1 MTYSILKLIEL
12 LGDQFPSLLNSV
24 LNRIPILVVGRDSE
38 ILDDLTESLT
48 RLSPHRHKLVFW
60 REFTSSDEIRSVIEA
75 EKHDHEVARTI
86 VCCLSST
93 ISLALERIQNFAS
106 WIMAACIRQD
116 SYAHAMTEYQLG
128 EIEEKVGASIRN
140 VGTLRVESPSRIHF
154 SLLKPSNS
162 QLEVERRIVDIIL
175 TRKKQALE
183 RIKRLLGKSLR
194 GLELP
199 KGMMKAVLQLDDEA
213 EKITQDIFEEEIKG
227 FVYAAR
233 RAVTLLSRI
242 RLARELG
249 ASTVLTERNLYEAI
263 GLDYGGLNELIQF
276 IRSEWHEDFSDC
288 IKGGSLS
295 GLGAWVDSMWGS

>member
-1 MTYSILKLIEL
+1 MTYSILRLIEM
-12 LGDQFPSLLNSV
+12 LGDQFPSLLNSI

-38 ILDDLTESLT
+38 IIDDLAESLT

-60 REFTSSDEIRSVIEA
+60 REFTSSDEINSVIEE
-75 EKHDHEVARTI
+75 EKHDHEVARTV

-93 ISLALERIQNFAS
+93 ISLALERIQDFTS
-106 WIMAACIRQD
+106 WIMAACIRDD
-116 SYAHAMTEYQLG
+116 SYAHAMTEYRLD
-128 EIEEKVGASIRN
+128 EIEKKVGASSNN
-140 VGTLRVESPSRIHF
+140 VGTLRVKSPSKIDF
-154 SLLKPSNS
+154 SLLSPLKS

-175 TRKKQALE
+175 TRKTQALE

-199 KGMMKAVLQLDDEA
+199 NGMMEAVLQLDDEA
-213 EKITQDIFEEEIKG
+213 EKITQDIFEEEINS

-263 GLDYGGLNELIQF
+263 GLDYGGLNELIHF
-276 IRSEWHEDFSDC
+276 IHSEWYEDFSDC

>member
-1 MTYSILKLIEL
+1 MTYSLLKLIEM
-12 LGDQFPSLLNSV
+12 LGDQFPSMLNSI

-38 ILDDLTESLT
+38 ILDDLSESLT
-48 RLSPHRHKLVFW
+48 RLCPHRHKLVFW
-60 REFTSSDEIRSVIEA
+60 REFTSSDEISSVIEE
-75 EKHDHEVARTI
+75 EKHDHEVARTV

-93 ISLALERIQNFAS
+93 ISLALERIQDFTS

-116 SYAHAMTEYQLG
+116 SYAHAMTEYQLE
-128 EIEEKVGASIRN
+128 EIEKKVGTSTNN

-154 SLLKPSNS
+154 SLLNPLKS

-175 TRKKQALE
+175 TRKTQALE

-199 KGMMKAVLQLDDEA
+199 NGMMTAVLQLDDEA
-213 EKITQDIFEEEIKG
+213 EKITQDIFEEEINS

-276 IRSEWHEDFSDC
+276 IHSEWHEDFSDC